1 MSKFAGYPKE
11 EYDDESQYFRYD
23 DKSPEAEHHRT
34 LPTDDGTM
42 QQNADELAE
51 AVVGHKIVGVVK
63 APPGKRY
70 YQGDGTVLVLDD
82 GTKVTLRNTDDCC
95 AHTDLVDIITHIDK
109 IHHVITGVGTTE
121 GFTRWH
127 IYADFGD
134 VMELKVS
141 WSCGNPFYY
150 GYGFDIEV
158 EPYVEL
164 LKQNPHPKSDKVEY
178 A

>member
-11 EYDDESQYFRYD
+11 DLSGPEDDDTYGY
-23 DKSPEAEHHRT
+23 AE
-34 LPTDDGTM
+34 DDGTM
-42 QQNADELAE
+42 PANVEELAE

-70 YQGDGTVLVLDD
+70 YRGDGTVLVLDD

-95 AHTDLVDIITHIDK
+95 AHTDLEDIITHIDN
-109 IHHVITGVGTTE
+109 IDHVITGVGTTE
-121 GFTRWH
+121 RFTRWH

-141 WSCGNPFYY
+141 WSCGNTFYY

-158 EPYVEL
+158 EPYVEP